1 MRLSI
6 STWIRSIAFC
16 VAVLAAVPA
25 GAQDSRLNLR
35 DADLSVF
42 VELVSELT
50 GRNFIVDPRVQGTV
64 TVFAPD
70 TLSDE
75 AVFEIFLKVLALN
88 RFALVEGEGADRIVP
103 AQLGRE
109 LSEFRDNTVQSG
121 FVTRAIPVTNVPLT
135 EAVEIITPL
144 LPSEAVVSTY
154 EVGNLIILS
163 ASAADIDRMSTLLGR
178 LDAARPSRVVVLNVR
193 NAAAES
199 LAETLQSMELASPGA
214 NVTADPR
221 SNTLIVSGSDEFR
234 AMVQALVRELDRPRN
249 SSDAVVVS
257 LQYAKAEQVAAIGQS
272 LFGGQSGEA
281 EGVGGAASIVA
292 DTQTNSVLISASPD
306 LLPSIVRAM
315 RALDQRPRQVLVEG
329 VIFET
334 SAQAFTTLG
343 VQFGGVVKEVFA
355 AGVQFNVGGIPTLSN
370 LITALL
376 GNAPANL
383 PNGGTLAIGDKDRL
397 ALGFLSA
404 VARDSST
411 NILSTPSILT
421 LDNEEAEI
429 TVAQNVPFVTGSFST
444 VGNSPVPNQPFQ
456 TIQRQDVGLILN
468 VVPQI
473 TGDGTVRLRVRQ
485 EVSNLTAAAAASGS
499 EITQRREIQT
509 SVIVGDGN
517 VLLLGGLME
526 DFSNDEN
533 ERVPG
538 LGDIPILKR
547 LFSADGKEKNKR
559 VLLLLL
565 RTNILEGDEAA
576 NAATEAAY
584 SRALQKQREITA
596 SQDKKRRK
604 AGSGAATAIPSLGA
618 PFVAKTPGKSQS
630 STALPPLG
638 ARLKLGK

>member
-1 MRLSI
+1 M
-6 STWIRSIAFC
+6 
-16 VAVLAAVPA
+16 AVLAAVPA